1 MLIAFWFSNEHYLM
15 IFLVMVC
22 YETFRKNLKLNL
34 CVCVFLISIL
44 PRMCILNVIYS
55 LNYWIYPLII
65 FFFKLIICCQV
76 IFVEL
81 LETVFLFVI
90 NVIQLL
96 HSDLHLLIYINFCIK
111 RIDLYYGFI
120 YVIIVVFNSDRVNRK
135 KMFICMFR
143 YV

>member
-1 MLIAFWFSNEHYLM
+1 VYFERYL
-15 IFLVMVC
+15 LT
-22 YETFRKNLKLNL
+22 ELLNL
-34 CVCVFLISIL
+34 PS
-44 PRMCILNVIYS
+44 Y
-55 LNYWIYPLII
+55 

-90 NVIQLL
+90 NVIQLCL
-96 HSDLHLLIYINFCIK
+96 LSPLHLLIYINFCIK